1 MWFIHGSQLTFPVI
15 LSWIFLFFIFTMA
28 TLCWETWMT
37 CQRSKSCW
45 ATDRKERKVFD
56 KDYIKIPALPSM
68 GSQGTSA
75 LSSWRKDFGEERRL
89 FSRTAAGNRVYISMG
104 TDWFSYLSRSAGP
117 AVFITW
123 STYFMTSPRYLWTF
137 SRNWIDSSNLVC
149 GDSKYRVGIIAV
161 RYYLHKDRYL
171 NSPAVNIAFTVLWG
185 LGYVVI

>member
-1 MWFIHGSQLTFPVI
+1 MIHTRVTIDFPSYS
-15 LSWIFLFFIFTMA
+15 LMNFSLFIFTMA

-56 KDYIKIPALPSM
+56 KDYIKIPALPTM

-75 LSSWRKDFGEERRL
+75 FSSSRKDFGEERRL
-89 FSRTAAGNRVYISMG
+89 FSRTAAGNRAYISMV
-104 TDWFSYLSRSAGP
+104 TDWFSYLSSSAGP

-149 GDSKYRVGIIAV
+149 GNSKYRVGIIAV
-161 RYYLHKDRYL
+161 RYYLHEDRYL
-171 NSPAVNIAFTVLWG
+171 NSPAVNIAFIVLRG
-185 LGYVVI
+185 LGY